1 LSYRNIEMKKGA
13 RVFETGNVPFPLIFA
28 LSKSVEG
35 LASFRKSSIEREAL
49 KLSGMLMEGMKLE
62 IRTPAEQRGAIVGAK
77 GRLTLVEDLKKK
89 GISISARDGLLRFSP
104 HFWNTEEEIEE
115 VIKEVN
121 TL

>member
-1 LSYRNIEMKKGA
+1 
-13 RVFETGNVPFPLIFA
+13 
-28 LSKSVEG
+28 
-35 LASFRKSSIEREAL
+35 
-49 KLSGMLMEGMKLE
+49 
-62 IRTPAEQRGAIVGAK
+62 
-77 GRLTLVEDLKKK
+77 VEDLKKK